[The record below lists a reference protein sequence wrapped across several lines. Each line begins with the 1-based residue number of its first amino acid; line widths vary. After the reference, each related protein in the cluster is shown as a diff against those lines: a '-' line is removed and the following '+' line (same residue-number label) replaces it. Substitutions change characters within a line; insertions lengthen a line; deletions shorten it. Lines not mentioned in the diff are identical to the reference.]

1 MDDQDQLANANP
13 HWTGVSD
20 EIYMYSLSSIHPP
33 KLINFSCG
41 MHAGYLE
48 GEM

>member
-20 EIYMYSLSSIHPP
+20 EIYIYIYILSPQSI
-33 KLINFSCG
+33 LQS
-41 MHAGYLE
+41 
-48 GEM
+48 